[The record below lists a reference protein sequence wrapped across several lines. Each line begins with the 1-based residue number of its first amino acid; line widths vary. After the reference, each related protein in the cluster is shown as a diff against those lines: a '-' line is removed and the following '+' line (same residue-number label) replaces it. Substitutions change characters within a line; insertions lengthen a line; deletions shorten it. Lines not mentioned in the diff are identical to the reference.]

1 MANRKVCEEIQEA
14 WDMVSAKWS
23 ADVKTQYFN
32 KLYIPLLSEA
42 EGIYQRNDELEDYAE
57 NCLNSLRV

>member
-1 MANRKVCEEIQEA
+1 
-14 WDMVSAKWS
+14 MVSAKWS

-32 KLYIPLLSEA
+32 KIYIPLLSEA